1 MGMKRAEALPS
12 VVQRRLDGQ
21 GAAGAAWRAGLDDL
35 VADLER
41 AWRVIIGAPMTGGT
55 AAFVAPA
62 RLADGGEA
70 IVKLSVPG
78 ENRGAA
84 EVLIAA
90 NGRGYANVLAHD
102 RARDALL
109 MEKLGAPLSSRG
121 LPGPEERAIIC
132 DVLAQA
138 WMPLPAGVTFMTGAE
153 KATSLVVYPR
163 EWPAKVGVSVSPEL
177 MALVERCAEARA
189 AAFDPAASIVAHGD
203 CHTNNLLAAPG
214 GGYKFVD
221 PEGMFIERA
230 YDLGLQMREWP
241 EELLDAPTVNGR
253 ARAEVL
259 AKRGDVDPQA
269 VWEWGVLERTST
281 GLVLIEIGYGDI
293 GRECLAIAEA
303 WARGA

>member
-1 MGMKRAEALPS
+1 MSRAEGLPS
-12 VVQRRLDGQ
+12 VVLRRLQ
-21 GAAGAAWRAGLDDL
+21 GGGEASAAWLAALDDL

-41 AWRVIIGAPMTGGT
+41 DWRVTIGAPMAGGT

-62 RLADGGEA
+62 RLQDGREA
-70 IVKLSVPG
+70 IVKISVPG

-109 MEKLGAPLSSRG
+109 MEKLGPPLASRG
-121 LPGPEERAIIC
+121 LSGPEERAIIC
-132 DVLAQA
+132 DTLEQA

-153 KATSLVVYPR
+153 KATSLLVYPR
-163 EWPAKVGVSVSPEL
+163 AWPAKVGVSVSPEL
-177 MALVERCAEARA
+177 MALAERCAQARA
-189 AAFDPAASIVAHGD
+189 AAFDPATSIVAHGD
-203 CHTNNLLAAPG
+203 CHTNNLLASPG

-221 PEGMFIERA
+221 PEGLFIERA

-241 EELLDAPTVNGR
+241 EELRDAPTANGR

-259 AKRGDVDPQA
+259 AKRGGVDPQA
-269 VWEWGVLERTST
+269 VWEWGVLERAST
-281 GLVLIEIGYGDI
+281 GLVLIEIGYGDM